1 MSTKVGTIHTP
12 NTKKGGYPYYGNP
25 VNLYLGEGDP
35 AGMCHA
41 CEEPAELGLPESH
54 PTIRRPDLGGGL
66 SGGFLATL
74 IQLVLHKRDTCPLGH
89 LPQGKGLQD
98 SRNTGIRLF
107 LCWACVWFRL

>member
-54 PTIRRPDLGGGL
+54 PTIRRPDLGGG
-66 SGGFLATL
+66 FYMAA
-74 IQLVLHKRDTCPLGH
+74 
-89 LPQGKGLQD
+89 
-98 SRNTGIRLF
+98 LF
-107 LCWACVWFRL
+107 PIPA